1 MMRHAV
7 LFCVALLCGGLTAAQ
22 TNSVARAR
30 VAPAVPAAPV
40 VAVVAAVPEA
50 QPEYTSVADVLA
62 AELAKATAAEVPRI
76 VEAALAKATAA
87 EVPRIVEAAL
97 AKATAAEVPRILEVA
112 LAKATE
118 ADAPAIAAA
127 VYARL
132 VALTVKGVD
141 PVALE
146 KIQAEWYERFKA
158 MPSSKAWWILRVAK
172 ERAERGESVE
182 KLKDAFDATMR
193 AWLEEE

>member
-7 LFCVALLCGGLTAAQ
+7 LFCAALLCGGLTAAQ

-40 VAVVAAVPEA
+40 VADVAPVPEA
-50 QPEYTSVADVLA
+50 HPVHMTVADVLA
-62 AELAKATAAEVPRI
+62 AKLAKAAAAEVPRI

-87 EVPRIVEAAL
+87 DVPRL
-97 AKATAAEVPRILEVA
+97 LEVA

-118 ADAPAIAAA
+118 ADAPAIEAA

-141 PVALE
+141 PVALA

-158 MPSSKAWWILRVAK
+158 TPSSKLWWILRIAK
-172 ERAERGESVE
+172 EKAERGESVDD
-182 KLKDAFDATMR
+182 LKEAFDRTIE
-193 AWLEEE
+193 AWLKEGEKKTKRRSK

>member
-1 MMRHAV
+1 MKKLISTFWLAAV
-7 LFCVALLCGGLTAAQ
+7 LCGGILAAEADAQ
-22 TNSVARAR
+22 ARAENPQPR
-30 VAPAVPAAPV
+30 AKVAPAVPAAPV
-40 VAVVAAVPEA
+40 VADVAPVPEA
-50 QPEYTSVADVLA
+50 KPVHMTVADVLA
-62 AELAKATAAEVPRI
+62 AKLAKATAAEVPR
-76 VEAALAKATAA
+76 L
-87 EVPRIVEAAL
+87 
-97 AKATAAEVPRILEVA
+97 LEVA

-141 PVALE
+141 PVVLA
-146 KIQAEWYERFKA
+146 KIQAEWYERLKA
-158 MPSSKAWWILRVAK
+158 TPSSKAWWILRVAK

-193 AWLEEE
+193 AWLAEEE

>member
-7 LFCVALLCGGLTAAQ
+7 LFCAALLCGGLTAAQ

-50 QPEYTSVADVLA
+50 KPVHVSAEDVLE
-62 AELAKATAAEVPRI
+62 AELAKATAAEVPSI
-76 VEAALAKATAA
+76 L
-87 EVPRIVEAAL
+87 EVAL
-97 AKATAAEVPRILEVA
+97 AKATAAEVPRILEIA
-112 LAKATE
+112 LAKAT
-118 ADAPAIAAA
+118 ASDAPAIAAA

-141 PVALE
+141 PVALA

-158 MPSSKAWWILRVAK
+158 TPSSKAWWILRVAK

-182 KLKDAFDATMR
+182 KLKEIFDATMR
-193 AWLEEE
+193 AWLAEEE

>member
-1 MMRHAV
+1 MIRQAV
-7 LFCVALLCGGLTAAQ
+7 LFCAALLCGGLTAAQ

-30 VAPAVPAAPV
+30 VEPAVPAAPV

-50 QPEYTSVADVLA
+50 QSVHASVADVLA
-62 AELAKATAAEVPRI
+62 AE
-76 VEAALAKATAA
+76 
-87 EVPRIVEAAL
+87 
-97 AKATAAEVPRILEVA
+97 

-132 VALTVKGVD
+132 VALTVRGVD
-141 PVALE
+141 PVALA
-146 KIQAEWYERFKA
+146 KIQAEWYERLKA
-158 MPSSKAWWILRVAK
+158 TPSSKAWWILRVAK
-172 ERAERGESVE
+172 ERAERGEPVE

-193 AWLEEE
+193 AWLAEEE

>member
-1 MMRHAV
+1 MIRQAV
-7 LFCVALLCGGLTAAQ
+7 LFCAALLCGGLTAAQ
-22 TNSVARAR
+22 TNSVARAK

-50 QPEYTSVADVLA
+50 QPVHVSVADVLA
-62 AELAKATAAEVPRI
+62 AELAKATAADVPR
-76 VEAALAKATAA
+76 LL
-87 EVPRIVEAAL
+87 EVAL
-97 AKATAAEVPRILEVA
+97 AKATAAEVPRILEIA

-141 PVALE
+141 PVALV
-146 KIQAEWYERFKA
+146 KIQTEWYGRFTA
-158 MPSSKAWWILRVAK
+158 VPNSKLWWILRIAK
-172 ERAERGESVE
+172 EKAERGESVDD
-182 KLKDAFDATMR
+182 LKEAFDRTIE
-193 AWLEEE
+193 AWLKEGEKKTKRRSK